1 MTKKFEINIFS
12 LTVAVLFLYPILPQ
26 YVYIIGGINVVNGL
40 LAIFMAIY
48 ILWCGKLAKIGIK
61 NNIPFYWLSDRG

>member
-26 YVYIIGGINVVNGL
+26 YVYIIGGIIIII
-40 LAIFMAIY
+40 AIIRFLISR
-48 ILWCGKLAKIGIK
+48 LRHS
-61 NNIPFYWLSDRG
+61 NID

>member
-40 LAIFMAIY
+40 LAIFMAI
-48 ILWCGKLAKIGIK
+48 
-61 NNIPFYWLSDRG
+61 